1 MTQRVPLLATAPGLA
16 VAILLGPLVCG
27 VLATILPAFGYL
39 PALGGNTVTAD
50 HFHAL
55 FAMPGMG
62 RSIMLS
68 FCSGIVTTLVA
79 LTVVML
85 FVAGSHGTKSFAR
98 VQHLLSPLLAVPH
111 AAAAFGLAFLI
122 APSGMIVRLLSPWLT
137 GSTRPPDLLILQD
150 AWGLSMMAGLIAK
163 EIPFLLLV
171 TLAALPQAQ
180 VEPARRLSQSFGY
193 GRISGF
199 VFTTWPRIYAQIR
212 LAVFAVLAYATSVV
226 DVAVILGPSTPSTL
240 AVRLAQLMADPDIA
254 LRFVASAG
262 ALVQFVVTLAAIAT
276 WWLLERMAGAV
287 MKRLRTRG
295 ARFSSDGAVRAGV
308 FTLTAAIGAMLVAGL
323 AILALWS
330 VAGFWRFP
338 DNLPQSFTL
347 TNWTRALPA
356 LSGPLQST
364 LATGLLVTLIAA
376 ALALACLEREWRV
389 GHRMGKKALVFIYL
403 PLIVPQVSFV
413 FGLQIFF
420 LQLGYDGTFVALAL
434 VHLIF
439 VLPYVFLSLS
449 DPWRAWDPRYGLLA
463 QGLGASPT
471 KIFWR
476 VRLPMVLKPLLT
488 AAAVGFAVSIGQYL
502 PTLLIGAGRWPSI
515 TTEAVALASGGNR
528 RIIGVY
534 AFVQM
539 ALPFVAFALAAAIPA
554 FLFRHRRDMKAA

>member
-1 MTQRVPLLATAPGLA
+1 MKDRSFLGFAPGLA
-16 VAILLGPLVCG
+16 VAILLGPVICG
-27 VLATILPAFGYL
+27 VLATLL
-39 PALGGNTVTAD
+39 PALGYLPSLGGNELTAK

-62 RSIMLS
+62 HSILLS
-68 FCSGIVTTLVA
+68 LVCGLVTTLIA
-79 LTVVML
+79 LVVVVL

-98 VQHLLSPLLAVPH
+98 IQHLLSPLLAVPH

-122 APSGMIVRLLSPWLT
+122 APSGMILRLLSPWAT

-150 AWGLSMMAGLIAK
+150 PWGLSMMAGLIAK

-180 VEPARRLSQSFGY
+180 VEPARRMAQSFGY

-199 VFTTWPRIYAQIR
+199 LFTTWPRIYAQIR
-212 LAVFAVLAYATSVV
+212 LAMFAVLAYATSVV

-240 AVRLAQLMADPDIA
+240 AVRLAQLMSDPDIA

-262 ALVQFVVTLAAIAT
+262 ALVQFAVTVMAIAL
-276 WWLLERMAGAV
+276 WWLLERLAGAILRHWSRQGV
-287 MKRLRTRG
+287 RLTGDRALRM
-295 ARFSSDGAVRAGV
+295 GAVALATTMG
-308 FTLTAAIGAMLVAGL
+308 AILIAGL
-323 AILALWS
+323 VILAVWS
-330 VAGFWRFP
+330 FAGFWRFP
-338 DNLPQSFTL
+338 ENLPQSFTL
-347 TNWTRALPA
+347 TNWSRALPS
-356 LSGPLQST
+356 LEGPLAST
-364 LATGLLVTLIAA
+364 LMTGILVTLVAA

-389 GHRMGKKALVFIYL
+389 GHRMGKRALLFIYL

-420 LQLGYDGTFVALAL
+420 LQLGWDGTFAALAL

-449 DPWRAWDPRYGLLA
+449 DPWRAWDGRYGLVA
-463 QGLGASPT
+463 QGLGASPSR
-471 KIFWR
+471 IFWR
-476 VRLPMVLKPLLT
+476 VRFPMVLKPILT

-539 ALPFVAFALAAAIPA
+539 TLPFLAFALAAAIPA
-554 FLFRHRRDMKAA
+554 FVFRHRRDMKAA